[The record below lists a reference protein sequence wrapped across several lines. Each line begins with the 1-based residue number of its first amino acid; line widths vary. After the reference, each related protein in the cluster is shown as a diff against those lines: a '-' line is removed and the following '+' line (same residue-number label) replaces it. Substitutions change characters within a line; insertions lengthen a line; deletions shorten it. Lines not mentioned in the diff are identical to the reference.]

1 MTSDSQINIIREK
14 KLPEVTV
21 SLHQDGIVYVH
32 YNKNTF
38 LNVELQMRI
47 LDIFNEVTEKKKY
60 PFIFEADE
68 GVIVTKG
75 ARENALLIEDISP
88 VSASA
93 VVAPN
98 LAYRIIANFY
108 LKVQK
113 PKGKYKVVRNVEEG
127 KEWIKSLDL

>member
-1 MTSDSQINIIREK
+1 MTSSSGIKTIREK

-21 SLHQDGIVYVH
+21 SLREDGIVYVH

-47 LDIFNEVTEKKKY
+47 LDVFNEVTGKKKY

-88 VSASA
+88 VLASA

-108 LKVQK
+108 LKVKQ
-113 PKGKYKVVRNVEEG
+113 PKGKYKVVRNIEEG
-127 KEWIKSLDL
+127 KEWLKGLNL